1 MDSAVH
7 KSEMISSARRPKE
20 SIVFFVVQV
29 PPSSPDGQANKRSP
43 PVAIFA
49 RWMRWAGAIASIAFG
64 ERAPLVDGNVIR
76 VLSRLKAVA
85 SDPKN
90 AGLNKLC
97 W

>member
-1 MDSAVH
+1 MCASLPVCARCWLIYLMCFFLLLQGAV
-7 KSEMISSARRPKE
+7 
-20 SIVFFVVQV
+20 
-29 PPSSPDGQANKRSP
+29 
-43 PVAIFA
+43 
-49 RWMRWAGAIASIAFG
+49 ASIAFG
-64 ERAPLVDGNVIR
+64 ECEPLVDGNVIR

>member
-1 MDSAVH
+1 
-7 KSEMISSARRPKE
+7 MISRELQQYCFLAYGVSNVL
-20 SIVFFVVQV
+20 SV
-29 PPSSPDGQANKRSP
+29 PRLHLTPL
-43 PVAIFA
+43 
-49 RWMRWAGAIASIAFG
+49 AGAVASIAFG
-64 ERAPLVDGNVIR
+64 ECEPLVDGNVIR